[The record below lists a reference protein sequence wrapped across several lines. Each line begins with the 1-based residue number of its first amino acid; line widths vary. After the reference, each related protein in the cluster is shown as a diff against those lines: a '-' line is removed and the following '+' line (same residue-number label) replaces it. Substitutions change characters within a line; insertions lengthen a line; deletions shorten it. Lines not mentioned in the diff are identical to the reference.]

1 MVSLRAFLPR
11 FMARF
16 SQDWFTSPLINIL
29 KKTTSSLDRRGKA
42 ILRSKKKGVFCNF
55 LRVLWSQ
62 K

>member
-1 MVSLRAFLPR
+1 MVSLRAFLLR

-16 SQDWFTSPLINIL
+16 SQVWFTSHLISIL
-29 KKTTSSLDRRGKA
+29 RRTTSSLDRRSKA
-42 ILRSKKKGVFCNF
+42 ILTNKKKVVFCNF